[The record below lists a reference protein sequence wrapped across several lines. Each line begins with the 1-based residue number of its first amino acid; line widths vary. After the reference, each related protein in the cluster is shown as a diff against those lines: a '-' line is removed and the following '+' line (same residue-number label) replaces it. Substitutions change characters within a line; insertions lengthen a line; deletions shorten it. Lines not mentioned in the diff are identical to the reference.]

1 LTDEKKYATISMSQ
15 KCDEQNTGGKEM
27 VINKVRG
34 AVYAR
39 YKDIATL
46 AEVLGWSRQKLSPIV
61 NGKKEP
67 DLAEVQAMADAM
79 CMDASILASFFL
91 ELKSQNCDK

>member
-1 LTDEKKYATISMSQ
+1 
-15 KCDEQNTGGKEM
+15 M
-27 VINKVRG
+27 VINNVKG

-39 YKDIATL
+39 YKDIADL
-46 AEVLGWSRQKLSPIV
+46 ANTLGWSRQKLSPIV

-67 DLAEVQAMADAM
+67 DLSEIQAMAEAM
-79 CMDASILASFFL
+79 EMDVVQLASFFL

>member
-1 LTDEKKYATISMSQ
+1 
-15 KCDEQNTGGKEM
+15 M

-39 YKDIATL
+39 YSDIATL
-46 AEVLGWSRQKLSPIV
+46 AKEIGWSRQKLSPIV

-67 DLAEVQAMADAM
+67 DLTEVQLMADAM
-79 CMDASILASFFL
+79 GMDASELASFFL
-91 ELKSQNCDK
+91 DLKSQNCDK

>member
-1 LTDEKKYATISMSQ
+1 
-15 KCDEQNTGGKEM
+15 M

-39 YKDIATL
+39 FSDIAAL
-46 AEVLGWSRQKLSPIV
+46 AKKLGWARQKLSPIV

-67 DLAEVQAMADAM
+67 DLSEVQSMADAM
-79 CMDASILASFFL
+79 EMDASVLASFFL
-91 ELKSQNCDK
+91 ELKSQNCDN